1 MEVFPHETAVDCGVP
16 QGSCLGLL
24 LFSIYT
30 NDLQLFLK
38 KIKIAMYADDSIIY
52 SSQENI
58 EDLEIV
64 LGRTK
69 VCRVGYK

>member
-1 MEVFPHETAVDCGVP
+1 MEVFPHETAVDSGVP

-38 KIKIAMYADDSIIY
+38 KLK
-52 SSQENI
+52 
-58 EDLEIV
+58 
-64 LGRTK
+64 
-69 VCRVGYK
+69 